1 MAITFNST
9 NISAISFNNTDIS
22 TVTFN
27 GTTVFTKYV
36 TYTFPNSNVKMSAAS
51 QYGFYADC
59 DARNSANQDDFY
71 AFDNNLDTAYVGY
84 VTSTQTAGKL
94 YLTFPY
100 KVLIQSITVKNRGYA
115 TSGDILGG
123 IRTGTIKCSTAGN
136 GTYDITYATINRGS
150 DAETRS
156 AATTYTNANYNNT
169 AVKQISVQG
178 TSWGDG
184 TSSWHVIG
192 EVSITFKVLASDL
205 AAWKTQY
212 NIA

>member
-1 MAITFNST
+1 MAITFNGT
-9 NISAISFNNTDIS
+9 NISAISCNNTDIS

-36 TYTFPNSNVKMSAAS
+36 TYTFPNSNVKMSDAS

-59 DARNSANQDDFY
+59 DARNNANQDDFY

-100 KVLIQSITVKNRGYA
+100 KVLIQSITVKNRSYE
-115 TSGDILGG
+115 TSGGIVGG

-136 GTYDITYATINRGS
+136 GTYDITYATIN
-150 DAETRS
+150 
-156 AATTYTNANYNNT
+156 ANYNNT

-178 TSWGDG
+178 TSWGNG
-184 TSSWHVIG
+184 SSSWHVIG
-192 EVSITFKVLASDL
+192 EVSVTFKVLASDL